1 MIKAPYVKTPYSKNN
16 YSKYNRAGDAEF
28 FTVEAYK
35 LARTNISLSII
46 KEGCKKIVFTSSM
59 AGEGKTTTSCNIAAA
74 FSKHLNTKTIIVD
87 CDLRKPSVSKFFKIK
102 NNPGL
107 TNYLSGM
114 NTLDEVIQVVPGTN
128 LSVITAGIIPPN
140 PSELLASKM
149 FANFLDEL
157 AKKYD
162 YVIIDTPP
170 INIVSDVLPVA
181 EKSDG
186 VVIVAYEDRSS
197 YVDLDKA
204 VENLKRCEAKILGFI
219 LNGSRKREKKN
230 RKISSYRR

>member
-1 MIKAPYVKTPYSKNN
+1 MKTPYVKTPYSKKAEN
-16 YSKYNRAGDAEF
+16 KYYHSGDAEF

-35 LARTNISLSII
+35 IARTNISLSII
-46 KEGCKKIVFTSSM
+46 KEGCKKIVFTSAM
-59 AGEGKTTTSCNIAAA
+59 ASEGKTTTSCNIAAA

-87 CDLRKPSVSKFFKIK
+87 CDLRKPSVSKFFNVK

-107 TNYLSGM
+107 TNCLSGM
-114 NTLDEVIQVVPGTN
+114 NSLDEVIQTVPGTN

-140 PSELLASKM
+140 PSELLASKV
-149 FANFLDEL
+149 FGDVLDEL
-157 AKKYD
+157 SKRYD
-162 YVIIDTPP
+162 YIIIDTPP
-170 INIVSDVLPVA
+170 VNIVSDVLPVA
-181 EKSDG
+181 EKADG
-186 VVIVAYEDRSS
+186 VVIVAYEDVSNYS
-197 YVDLDKA
+197 DLDKA